1 MGYFTGLVGLP
12 VSLFLYW
19 LVLRPKKDAPFPKG
33 GLLFLLIAG
42 AASVAISTVLTLP
55 ISAVMALLRTGAIT
69 DPVGWLQ
76 TIQAD
81 PGSFKETL
89 ENSTASDAVE
99 LAWHVANMFFGAGL
113 LEEGL
118 KFLTGRIA
126 TKREGMIRTWMD
138 SVVSF
143 AVVGL
148 TFELLENIVF
158 GAESDIQTAII
169 RALVPAHFIFG
180 VIMGYFF
187 GKYLVTK
194 DKKYAWL
201 SLLIPVA
208 YHTIT
213 NVTVSLPS
221 TSVPTLICHGVAA
234 VATIAIIM
242 RWQKNKTLDV
252 PVAQLTAEKGSVGQ
266 APAAQ
271 AGVGLASQSAA
282 AKPRH
287 AQALAMKAPTER
299 EYTTYPRRFN
309 SYAWFKPLLVGVLY
323 TVLSLVSMLAVTF
336 LTKLLFGAASSADAA
351 VGYDGMDFYTAA
363 GAFENGAAAAAAVP
377 SMLLAAL
384 IVRDRP
390 ISSYF
395 SSMGGWR
402 WKVFLKTLVAAFVI
416 LGIPIIVSF
425 LMKGKSSDVRFTL
438 SGFVLL
444 TLFVPFQSLGEEL
457 TYRSYITQ
465 TVSSWFMLP
474 LVGIV
479 VQTVAF
485 AMVHPY
491 NIVGVVEIV
500 AAALLYMLCCLI
512 SKGLEAPTALHI
524 INNMMEIWMTGF
536 GFGVISSEM
545 TVASAALSIFFK
557 LLFFLFIV
565 YADKKLHW
573 FEEIKRDDVERWNA
587 KAKA

>member
-33 GLLFLLIAG
+33 GLLRLLIAG
-42 AASVAISTVLTLP
+42 AVSVAASTLLTLP
-55 ISAVMALLRTGAIT
+55 ISAVMALVRTGAIT
-69 DPVGWLQ
+69 DPAGFFQ

-81 PGSFKETL
+81 PGSFKEAL
-89 ENSTASDAVE
+89 ENSTGSDAVE

-118 KFLTGRIA
+118 KYVTGRIA
-126 TKREGMIRTWMD
+126 IKKEGMIRTWMD

-158 GAESDIQTAII
+158 GAGSDIQTAII

-194 DKKYAWL
+194 EKKYVWL
-201 SLLIPVA
+201 SLVIPIV
-208 YHTIT
+208 YHTVT
-213 NVTVSLPS
+213 NVTVSLPA

-234 VATIAIIM
+234 VATVVILM

-252 PVAQLTAEKGSVGQ
+252 PVAQFAAEKGSAGQ
-266 APAAQ
+266 ASAAQ
-271 AGVGLASQSAA
+271 AGVGFAPRSSAA
-282 AKPRH
+282 QPGH
-287 AQALAMKAPTER
+287 AQAPAAKAVSEH

-309 SYAWFKPLLVGVLY
+309 SYAWFKPLLVGLIFS
-323 TVLSLVSMLAVTF
+323 VLSLVSMLAVTF
-336 LTKLLFGAASSADAA
+336 LTKLLFGAVSSADA

-363 GAFENGAAAAAAVP
+363 GAFGNGATAAAAVP
-377 SMLLAAL
+377 CLLLAAL

-402 WKVFLKTLVAAFVI
+402 WKVFQKTLAAAFVI

-438 SGFVLL
+438 GGFVLL